1 MSKFVDALSS
11 AAGSGV
17 IGLAGNVLGGL
28 FNDPTERSKEMM
40 DYQYKLQRG
49 LVDLQ
54 AKYNSPANIA
64 SEYAKAGFN
73 PYVSM
78 GQGAGSSGG
87 QSSGGSVAIPESAYN
102 TISPQI
108 GVLSSEMLRNF
119 ATALKTS
126 KESSVVKPIAE
137 SEVAKNV
144 ATADEARASADLKNI
159 EALFEKRFGA
169 ETRKGHIA
177 ELRASV
183 AEKYQHANELMAAG
197 NLHEAEQA
205 VKELQYFLNETF
217 IKQENEKLQ
226 MLGIELKNLPN
237 KLKEELNV
245 LRTQA
250 SANVA
255 SAEESRASA
264 EEHRSSAKEH
274 EEGATLKM
282 YQGLLSQYEYALR
295 QSGSVKEFQNYAA
308 FLEKQGVISSAELA
322 EAQKRL
328 KNISTVNRAYDNDA
342 FVRAIDNFL
351 VWFADKVGIALVGS
365 VSSSSSS
372 VNK

>member
-1 MSKFVDALSS
+1 MGKFVDALSS
-11 AAGSGV
+11 AAGTGV

-250 SANVA
+250 TANVA

-264 EEHRSSAKEH
+264 EEHR
-274 EEGATLKM
+274 EGAKVKKYEAAM
-282 YQGLLSQYEYALR
+282 RHYEYELR
-295 QSGSVKEFQNYAA
+295 EYGRTEEFSNY
-308 FLEKQGVISSAELA
+308 LGRLHKDGVLA
-322 EAQKRL
+322 DADYEEARKRL
-328 KNISTVNRAYDNDA
+328 ANIQGINRFRENNIFFSAVDD
-342 FVRAIDNFL
+342 L
-351 VWFADKVGIALVGS
+351 LTWFASKVGIAFGAS
-365 VSSSSSS
+365 VSSSEST
-372 VNK
+372 VHK

>member
-11 AAGSGV
+11 AAGTGV

-40 DYQYKLQRG
+40 NYQYKLQRG

-73 PYVSM
+73 PYVAM
-78 GQGAGSSGG
+78 GQGAGASGG
-87 QSSGGSVAIPESAYN
+87 QSSLGSVAIPESAYN
-102 TISPQI
+102 TVSSQI

-119 ATALKTS
+119 ATALKAS

-197 NLHEAEQA
+197 NLHEADQA

-250 SANVA
+250 TANVA

-264 EEHRSSAKEH
+264 EEHRKGADVKLFESAIGAYKYMLLEH
-274 EEGATLKM
+274 GRDL
-282 YQGLLSQYEYALR
+282 
-295 QSGSVKEFQNYAA
+295 EFKNY
-308 FLEKQGVISSAELA
+308 LNKLNKDGILTQAETD
-322 EAQKRL
+322 EANKRL
-328 KNISTVNRAYDNDA
+328 QNIQSINRFRESNVL
-342 FVRAIDNFL
+342 FREVDNFITWL
-351 VWFADKVGIALVGS
+351 AGKIGIAFGAS
-365 VSSSSSS
+365 VSSSEST
-372 VNK
+372 VHK